1 MAARSCPT
9 SPELRT
15 GACTVRDNFTTGVYI
30 LANSLLFGKGNNSA
44 KIEIGEEIKEGTIT
58 MCA

>member
-1 MAARSCPT
+1 MIIDEPSEPSEA
-9 SPELRT
+9 
-15 GACTVRDNFTTGVYI
+15 GVYI
-30 LANSLLFGKGNNSA
+30 LANSLLFGQGNNSA